1 MRLLQS
7 VLRIIALVTIAFIM
21 MEILVPAEEGGLA
34 VINKPILLL
43 VLSVVLLAAIAI
55 EVSVAGLRNML
66 FRTLKGEAREKYLQ
80 SEFEK
85 KEKIRTWFREFF
97 STKPLEGEEAIV
109 LDNDYDGIRELDNK
123 LPPWWLYMFYISI
136 VFAFGYMAWYHIF
149 DGTSQA
155 EEYEM
160 EMAQAEK
167 DIEEYKKNA
176 PDLVD
181 ASTVM
186 LLTDVADLEAGKAN
200 YEMNC
205 IACHRADGGGGIGP
219 NLADEHWI
227 VDGNI
232 GGVFDVIS
240 EGGRPGKGMIA
251 WKQNLKPLE
260 IAQVASYVLS
270 LQGTNPPDA
279 KEAEGDIWVAENE

>member
-7 VLRIIALVTIAFIM
+7 VLRILAFVTIAFVM
-21 MEILVPAEEGGLA
+21 METLVPAEGEGLA
-34 VINKPILLL
+34 VTGKPILLL
-43 VLSVVLLAAIAI
+43 ILSVVLLAAIGI

-66 FRTLKGEAREKYLQ
+66 FRSLQGEAREKYLQ

-85 KEKIRTWFREFF
+85 KEKIRNWFREFF
-97 STKPLEGEEAIV
+97 STKPVESEETIV
-109 LDNDYDGIRELDNK
+109 LDHNYDGIRELDNK
-123 LPPWWLYMFYISI
+123 LPPWWLYMFYMTI

-149 DGTSQA
+149 DGTSQE
-155 EEYEM
+155 EEYLM

-167 DIEEYKKNA
+167 DIAEYKKNA
-176 PDLVD
+176 TDLID
-181 ASTVM
+181 ASTVT
-186 LLTDVADLEAGKAN
+186 LLTEAADLEAGKGH
-200 YEMNC
+200 YTTSC
-205 IACHRADGGGGIGP
+205 VACHRADGGGGIGP
-219 NLADEHWI
+219 NLTDEHWI

-232 GGVFDVIS
+232 AGVFNVIS

-251 WKQNLKPLE
+251 WKQDLKPLE

-279 KEAEGDIWVAENE
+279 KEAEGEVWVAENE